1 MRYRTVLFDFDGTLV
16 DSGEI
21 ILASF
26 RHATKTVLEQEI
38 PDEVLAAAVGGSNI
52 YDQMRAFDE
61 ERADELVR
69 VYRAHNEPLHD
80 ELVAFEGIERLLER
94 LKAEGRQLGIVT
106 AKRRRTV
113 DLAFS
118 ILPLERYFDTVVT
131 SDQTEHH
138 KPHPEPVQELAEGEL
153 VLQVVGVGRVHPVGQ
168 LAEQAQV
175 RPLQHRGG
183 LLARRADVRELLRPP
198 REEVPP
204 PGAAVLLREHRLEQ
218 VVLLLL
224 EADQVFLVSAS
235 WTCDISRLSVA

>member
-1 MRYRTVLFDFDGTLV
+1 MRYPTVLFDFDGTLI

-61 ERADELVR
+61 ERVDELVR

-138 KPHPEPVQELAEGEL
+138 KPHPEPVLTALER
-153 VLQVVGVGRVHPVGQ
+153 VGAKPEEAAFVGDSPFDMGAGKAAGVFTVAVSWGKIHPV
-168 LAEQAQV
+168 E
-175 RPLQHRGG
+175 R
-183 LLARRADVRELLRPP
+183 LLETGADVVVHSPEELLD
-198 REEVPP
+198 
-204 PGAAVLLREHRLEQ
+204 VL
-218 VVLLLL
+218 
-224 EADQVFLVSAS
+224 
-235 WTCDISRLSVA
+235 